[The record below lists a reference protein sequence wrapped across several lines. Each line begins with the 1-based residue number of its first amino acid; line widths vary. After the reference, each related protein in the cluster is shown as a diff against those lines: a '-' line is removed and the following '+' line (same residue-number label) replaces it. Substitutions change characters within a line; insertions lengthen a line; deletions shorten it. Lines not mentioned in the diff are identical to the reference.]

1 MMTQQEKLIQLSNKH
16 RIELRIEPNS
26 DSPVYR
32 LAVYNSPKTH
42 LKFLYNGKVY
52 TKDEVFKANP
62 CNYYFRAK
70 EKESYGMYSE
80 NIYDITEFGLA
91 SDKSLGKLIYSHE
104 YYSHK
109 EILGLVKILSPLLKN
124 GSTTISLKE
133 YLDIDQKLAE
143 YQKPLVEKI
152 NLVKAGKLT
161 NYDICLFVEPNSSEP
176 YFRFAVLD
184 KDKTHVKFLY
194 NNKIY
199 EKEEVLKAQ
208 DGYAIT
214 YKLFHGKYSISPIQ
228 PVYEIS
234 IFGIK
239 DCPRTPYDIRFFY
252 HTHYTNDEIQSM
264 IDIMSPILQGKYQ
277 FVSPQECLNV
287 EKKLVDY
294 QKRLDKVNPIELE
307 KKATEDYLNF
317 GDWQILKLNYNYN
330 I

>member
-1 MMTQQEKLIQLSNKH
+1 MIQQEKLIHLSNQH

-32 LAVYNSPKTH
+32 LAVYNSPETH

-52 TKDEVFKANP
+52 TRYEVFEANH
-62 CNYYFRAK
+62 CSFRAR
-70 EKESYGMYSE
+70 EKETYDVYSKE
-80 NIYDITEFGLA
+80 ILDITEFGLA

-109 EILGLVKILSPLLKN
+109 EILGMVKILSPLLKN
-124 GSTTISLKE
+124 GFTTIPLKE

-143 YQKPLVEKI
+143 YQKPLIEKI

-161 NYDICLFVEPNSSEP
+161 NYDIRLFVEPNSSEP

-184 KDKTHVKFLY
+184 KDETHVKFLY

-214 YKLFHGKYSISPIQ
+214 YKLFRGEHSVSPIL
-228 PVYEIS
+228 PVEEIS
-234 IFGIK
+234 VFGIK
-239 DCPRTPYDIRFFY
+239 DCPRNQYDIRFFY
-252 HTHYTNDEIQSM
+252 HTHYTNDEIQKM

-277 FVSPQECLNV
+277 LVSPQECLDV
-287 EKKLVDY
+287 EAKLVDY